1 MSTIHSKKDQA
12 ALLLSTGSSS
22 MNVAELVGVT
32 PKTISCWKSELEFQ
46 ARVNEF
52 QFERV
57 NEAREL
63 LRESAKRAV
72 KTIDSLLDSK
82 NEGTRL
88 KAATALLKLSNIDV
102 PQRLFNGIGST
113 DSLELL
119 EELKMRVEQ
128 TKYIFPDKYNFLK

>member
-1 MSTIHSKKDQA
+1 MPSTHSKKDQA
-12 ALLLSTGSSS
+12 ALLVSTGLSCI
-22 MNVAELVGVT
+22 NVAEQVGVT
-32 PKTISCWKSELEFQ
+32 PESISRWKSEVEFQ

-82 NEGTRL
+82 NESTRL

-113 DSLELL
+113 DSLDLL

-128 TKYIFPDKYNFLK
+128 TKYIFPNNYNFQK